1 MLAAASVALGVCLA
15 GMALLR
21 LTTAAPQRCP
31 ELSPAG
37 LEAAAA
43 GAAGWIEAAQHPDGS
58 YVYEYDAEA
67 DAIPDDYNAV
77 RHAGVTMS
85 LYQAVAL
92 GDIDLLPAADR
103 GMAWMEANLI
113 RHGDWAALRT
123 PRTGRVKL
131 GASSLM
137 LAGLTQRRLATG
149 ETERDGLMRELARFL
164 VVMQRADGAMLNYW
178 LESTGAPDPSVTSR
192 YATGEAFW
200 ALAQMHRHFPEDGWD
215 EPALLIADYLALER
229 DEAEGI
235 DFPPWADQWAAY
247 GLAEMADWP
256 LAEHHAAY
264 ARSLA
269 ERFGFLVRVESQ
281 RTGGELNARLHG
293 VRSRAA
299 GLGTWVEGLTS
310 LWRLARA
317 DERLADLEPK
327 IAERAICGAALL
339 ADRQTTDAGAGGAAR
354 AELVRGAWFRD
365 GVTRMDDQQ
374 HALSGLALTRAILAS
389 RGAAP

>member
-1 MLAAASVALGVCLA
+1 MLAAVGAVVGVSLA

-21 LTTAAPQRCP
+21 LTTAAPERCP
-31 ELSPAG
+31 ELPPAG
-37 LEAAAA
+37 LEEAAA
-43 GAAGWIEAAQHPDGS
+43 GAAEWIEAAQFPDGS
-58 YVYEYDAEA
+58 YVYEYDAQA
-67 DAIPDDYNAV
+67 DAFPDDYNAV

-85 LYQAVAL
+85 LYQAAAL
-92 GDIDLLPAADR
+92 GGLEWLPAADR

-164 VVMQRADGAMLNYW
+164 IVMQRPDGAMLNYW

-200 ALAQMHRHFPEDGWD
+200 ALAQMHRHFPGEGWD
-215 EPALLIADYLALER
+215 EPARLIADYLALER
-229 DEAEGI
+229 DAAEGI

-293 VRSRAA
+293 VESRAA

-339 ADRQTTDAGAGGAAR
+339 AARQTTDAGAGDAER